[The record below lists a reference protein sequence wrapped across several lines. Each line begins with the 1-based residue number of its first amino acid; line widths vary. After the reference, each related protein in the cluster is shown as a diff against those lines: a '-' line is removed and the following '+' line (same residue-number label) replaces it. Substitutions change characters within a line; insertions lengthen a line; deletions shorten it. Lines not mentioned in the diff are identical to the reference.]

1 MTFLRLAIEAR
12 RLDLAAYAL
21 VHSAATVLAQQ
32 PGRRP
37 GPEPCP
43 VSCPVSCK
51 EGVALGGKRSQKR
64 R

>member
-21 VHSAATVLAQQ
+21 VHSAATVLARQT
-32 PGRRP
+32 GRRA
-37 GPEPCP
+37 E
-43 VSCPVSCK
+43 K
-51 EGVALGGKRSQKR
+51 EGAALGGKRSPKR